1 MSYAEFQ
8 SRALEIL
15 EPGQKGDFASKIC
28 DGLIAILVIVNILA
42 VTLESVSNFS
52 ERYASQFF
60 AFEFFSVTFFSIE
73 YLLRL
78 WSSAAKQTGSE
89 KIFGSYRLGYML
101 SFSGLIDLV
110 SILPFYLQALFPG
123 LDLRVLRTL
132 RLLRI
137 FKLSNYNTAIEDL
150 FSAVYEERKSF
161 IAALYLFVIAFV
173 LTSSLIF
180 YAENEVQPDKFA
192 SIPDAM
198 YWSLITLTTVGYGDV
213 SPLTWIGKVI
223 SVATALMGVSVVAL
237 LTGILANAFSNQ
249 IARRR
254 LIFEDQIREAL
265 EDGVVDAVETRSLEQ
280 LRKEFG
286 LSKQQADALL
296 RHVQRE
302 KNQEAV
308 PDN

>member
-1 MSYAEFQ
+1 MRYSKFQ
-8 SRALEIL
+8 QRILEIL
-15 EPGQKGDFASKIC
+15 ESGQRGDRTSLVC
-28 DGLIAILVIVNILA
+28 DTLIALLVVINIIA
-42 VTLESVSNFS
+42 VTLESVSDFS
-52 ERYASQFF
+52 VKYADQFF
-60 AFEFFSVTFFSIE
+60 AIECFSVVIFSIE
-73 YLLRL
+73 YLTRL
-78 WSSAAKQTGSE
+78 WASAAKNAAE
-89 KIFGSYRLGYML
+89 DKIFGSSRLGYML
-101 SFSGLIDLV
+101 SFSGVIDLV

-173 LTSSLIF
+173 LTSSLIY
-180 YAENEVQPDKFA
+180 YAENDVQPEKFA

-213 SPLTWIGKVI
+213 SPVTWMGKVI

-249 IARRR
+249 IARRK

-265 EDGVVDAVETRSLEQ
+265 EDGVVDAVEVRSLEQ
-280 LRKEFG
+280 LRKDFG
-286 LSKQQADALL
+286 LSKQQADALM
-296 RHVQRE
+296 RHVKQE
-302 KNQEAV
+302 KRLK
-308 PDN
+308 

>member
-1 MSYAEFQ
+1 MGYSQ
-8 SRALEIL
+8 IQNRILEIL
-15 EPGQKGDFASKIC
+15 EPAQKGDMASRVC
-28 DGLIAILVIVNILA
+28 DTLIALLVVFNILA
-42 VTLESVSNFS
+42 VTLESVSDFS
-52 ERYASQFF
+52 VKYADHFYT
-60 AFEFFSVTFFSIE
+60 FEFFSVIIFSIE
-73 YLLRL
+73 YLMRL
-78 WSSAAKQTGSE
+78 WASAAKHANE
-89 KIFGSYRLGYML
+89 DKIFGSARLGYMF

-173 LTSSLIF
+173 LTSSLIY
-180 YAENEVQPDKFA
+180 YAENEVQPEKFA

-213 SPLTWIGKVI
+213 SPVTWIGKVI

-249 IARRR
+249 IARRK

-265 EDGVVDAVETRSLEQ
+265 EDGVVDAVEIRSLEQ
-280 LRKEFG
+280 LRKDFG
-286 LSKQQADALL
+286 LSKQQADALM
-296 RHVQRE
+296 RHVKQE
-302 KNQEAV
+302 KKIK
-308 PDN
+308 

>member
-1 MSYAEFQ
+1 MGYSQFQ
-8 SRALEIL
+8 QRILEIL
-15 EPGQKGDFASKIC
+15 ESGQKGDRTSRVC
-28 DGLIAILVIVNILA
+28 DTLIALLVVINIIA
-42 VTLESVSNFS
+42 VTLESVSDFS
-52 ERYASQFF
+52 VKYADQFY
-60 AFEFFSVTFFSIE
+60 AIEFFSVVIFSIE
-73 YLLRL
+73 YLTRL
-78 WSSAAKQTGSE
+78 WASAAKNAAE
-89 KIFGSYRLGYML
+89 DKIFGSSRLGYML
-101 SFSGLIDLV
+101 SFSGVIDLV

-173 LTSSLIF
+173 LTSSLIY
-180 YAENEVQPDKFA
+180 YAENDVQPEKFA

-213 SPLTWIGKVI
+213 SPVTWIGKVI

-249 IARRR
+249 IARRK

-265 EDGVVDAVETRSLEQ
+265 EDGVVDAVEVRSLEQ
-280 LRKEFG
+280 LRKDFG
-286 LSKQQADALL
+286 LSKQQADALM
-296 RHVQRE
+296 RHVKQE
-302 KNQEAV
+302 KRLK
-308 PDN
+308 

>member
-1 MSYAEFQ
+1 MGYSKFQ
-8 SRALEIL
+8 QRILEIL
-15 EPGQKGDFASKIC
+15 ESGQRGDRTSLVC
-28 DGLIAILVIVNILA
+28 DTLIALLVVINIIA
-42 VTLESVSNFS
+42 VTLESVSDFS
-52 ERYASQFF
+52 VKYADQFF
-60 AFEFFSVTFFSIE
+60 AIECFSVVIFSIE
-73 YLLRL
+73 YLTRL
-78 WSSAAKQTGSE
+78 WASAAKNAAE
-89 KIFGSYRLGYML
+89 DKVFGSSRLGYML
-101 SFSGLIDLV
+101 SFSGVIDLV

-173 LTSSLIF
+173 LTSSLIY
-180 YAENEVQPDKFA
+180 YAENDVQPEKFA

-213 SPLTWIGKVI
+213 SPVTWMGKVI

-249 IARRR
+249 IARRK

-265 EDGVVDAVETRSLEQ
+265 EDGVVDAVEVRSLEQ
-280 LRKEFG
+280 LRKDFG
-286 LSKQQADALL
+286 LSKQQADALM
-296 RHVQRE
+296 RHVKQE
-302 KNQEAV
+302 KRLK
-308 PDN
+308 

>member
-1 MSYAEFQ
+1 MV
-8 SRALEIL
+8 
-15 EPGQKGDFASKIC
+15 
-28 DGLIAILVIVNILA
+28 VINIIA
-42 VTLESVSNFS
+42 VTLESVSDFS
-52 ERYASQFF
+52 VKYADQFY
-60 AFEFFSVTFFSIE
+60 AIEFFSVVIFSIE
-73 YLLRL
+73 YLTRL
-78 WSSAAKQTGSE
+78 WASAAKNTAGD
-89 KIFGSYRLGYML
+89 KIFGSSRLGYML
-101 SFSGLIDLV
+101 SFSGVIDLV

-173 LTSSLIF
+173 LTSSLIY
-180 YAENEVQPDKFA
+180 YAENDVQPEKFA

-213 SPLTWIGKVI
+213 SPVTWIGKVI

-249 IARRR
+249 IARRK

-265 EDGVVDAVETRSLEQ
+265 EDGVVDAVEVRSLEQ
-280 LRKEFG
+280 LRKDFG
-286 LSKQQADALL
+286 LSKQQADALM
-296 RHVQRE
+296 RHVKQE
-302 KNQEAV
+302 KRIK
-308 PDN
+308 

>member
-1 MSYAEFQ
+1 MGYSQFQ
-8 SRALEIL
+8 QRILEIL
-15 EPGQKGDFASKIC
+15 ESGQKGDRTSRVC
-28 DGLIAILVIVNILA
+28 DTLIALLVVINIIA
-42 VTLESVSNFS
+42 VTLESVSDFS
-52 ERYASQFF
+52 VKYADQFY
-60 AFEFFSVTFFSIE
+60 AIEFFSVVIFSIE
-73 YLLRL
+73 YLTRL
-78 WSSAAKQTGSE
+78 WASAAKNAAE
-89 KIFGSYRLGYML
+89 DKIFGSSRLGYML
-101 SFSGLIDLV
+101 SFSGVIDLV

-173 LTSSLIF
+173 LTSSLIY
-180 YAENEVQPDKFA
+180 YAENDVQPEKFA

-213 SPLTWIGKVI
+213 SAVTWIGKVI

-249 IARRR
+249 IARRK

-265 EDGVVDAVETRSLEQ
+265 EDGVVDAVEVRSLEQ
-280 LRKEFG
+280 LRKDFG
-286 LSKQQADALL
+286 LSKQQADALM
-296 RHVQRE
+296 RHVQQE
-302 KNQEAV
+302 KRIK
-308 PDN
+308 

>member
-1 MSYAEFQ
+1 MSYADFQ
-8 SRALEIL
+8 SRALAIL

-28 DGLIAILVIVNILA
+28 DSLIAILVIVNILA

-60 AFEFFSVTFFSIE
+60 VFEFFSVTFFSIE

-78 WSSAAKQTGSE
+78 WSSAAKQTDNE

-101 SFSGLIDLV
+101 SFSGMIDLV
-110 SILPFYLQALFPG
+110 SIMPFYLQALFPG

-150 FSAVYEERKSF
+150 FSAIYEERKSF

-173 LTSSLIF
+173 LTSSLIY

-265 EDGVVDAVETRSLEQ
+265 EDGVVDAFETRSLEQ

-296 RHVQRE
+296 RHVKRE
-302 KNQEAV
+302 KNV
-308 PDN
+308 I

>member
-1 MSYAEFQ
+1 MGYSQFQ
-8 SRALEIL
+8 QRTLEIL
-15 EPGQKGDFASKIC
+15 ESGQKGDRTSRVC
-28 DGLIAILVIVNILA
+28 DTLIALLVVINIIA
-42 VTLESVSNFS
+42 VTLESVSDFS
-52 ERYASQFF
+52 VKYADQFY
-60 AFEFFSVTFFSIE
+60 AIEFFSVVIFSIE
-73 YLLRL
+73 YLTRL
-78 WSSAAKQTGSE
+78 WASAAKNAAE
-89 KIFGSYRLGYML
+89 DKIFGSSRLGYML
-101 SFSGLIDLV
+101 SFSGVIDLV

-173 LTSSLIF
+173 LTSSLIY
-180 YAENEVQPDKFA
+180 YAENDVQPEKFA

-213 SPLTWIGKVI
+213 SPVTWIGKVI

-249 IARRR
+249 IARRK

-265 EDGVVDAVETRSLEQ
+265 EDGVVDAVEVRSLEQ
-280 LRKEFG
+280 LRKDFG
-286 LSKQQADALL
+286 LSKQQADALM
-296 RHVQRE
+296 RHVKQE
-302 KNQEAV
+302 KRLK
-308 PDN
+308 

>member
-1 MSYAEFQ
+1 MGYSQFQ
-8 SRALEIL
+8 QRILEIL
-15 EPGQKGDFASKIC
+15 ESGQKGDRTSRVC
-28 DGLIAILVIVNILA
+28 DTLIALLVVINIIA
-42 VTLESVSNFS
+42 VTLESVSDFS
-52 ERYASQFF
+52 VKYADQFY
-60 AFEFFSVTFFSIE
+60 AIEFFSVVIFSIE
-73 YLLRL
+73 YLTRL
-78 WSSAAKQTGSE
+78 WASAAKNAAE
-89 KIFGSYRLGYML
+89 DKIFGSARLGYML
-101 SFSGLIDLV
+101 SFSGVIDLV

-173 LTSSLIF
+173 LTSSLIY
-180 YAENEVQPDKFA
+180 YAENDVQPEKFA

-213 SPLTWIGKVI
+213 SPVTWIGKVI

-249 IARRR
+249 IARRK

-265 EDGVVDAVETRSLEQ
+265 EDGVVDAVEVRSLEQ
-280 LRKEFG
+280 LRKDFG
-286 LSKQQADALL
+286 LSKQQADALM
-296 RHVQRE
+296 RHVQQE
-302 KNQEAV
+302 KRIK
-308 PDN
+308 

>member
-1 MSYAEFQ
+1 MVYSQ
-8 SRALEIL
+8 VQQRILEIL
-15 EPGQKGDFASKIC
+15 ESGQKGDRTSRVC
-28 DGLIAILVIVNILA
+28 DTLIALLVVINIVA
-42 VTLESVSNFS
+42 VTLESVSDFS
-52 ERYASQFF
+52 VKYANQFY
-60 AFEFFSVTFFSIE
+60 AFEFFSVIIFSIE
-73 YLLRL
+73 YLTRL
-78 WSSAAKQTGSE
+78 WASAAKNAAE
-89 KIFGSYRLGYML
+89 DKIFGSSRLGYML
-101 SFSGLIDLV
+101 SFSGMIDLV

-173 LTSSLIF
+173 LTSSLIY
-180 YAENEVQPDKFA
+180 YAENEVQPEKFA

-213 SPLTWIGKVI
+213 SPVTWIGKVI

-249 IARRR
+249 IARRKM
-254 LIFEDQIREAL
+254 IFEDQIREAL
-265 EDGVVDAVETRSLEQ
+265 ADGVVDAVEVRSLEQ
-280 LRKEFG
+280 LRKDFG
-286 LSKQQADALL
+286 LSKQQADALM
-296 RHVQRE
+296 RHVKQE
-302 KNQEAV
+302 KNIK
-308 PDN
+308 

>member
-1 MSYAEFQ
+1 MGYSQFQ
-8 SRALEIL
+8 QRILEIL
-15 EPGQKGDFASKIC
+15 ESGQKGDRTSRVC
-28 DGLIAILVIVNILA
+28 DTLIALLVVINIIA
-42 VTLESVSNFS
+42 VTLESVSDFS
-52 ERYASQFF
+52 VKYADQFY
-60 AFEFFSVTFFSIE
+60 AIEFFSVVIFSIE
-73 YLLRL
+73 YLTRL
-78 WSSAAKQTGSE
+78 WASAAKNTAGD
-89 KIFGSYRLGYML
+89 KIFGSSRLGYML
-101 SFSGLIDLV
+101 SFSGVIDLV

-173 LTSSLIF
+173 LTSSLIY
-180 YAENEVQPDKFA
+180 YAENDVQPEKFA

-213 SPLTWIGKVI
+213 SPVTWIGKVI

-249 IARRR
+249 IARRK

-265 EDGVVDAVETRSLEQ
+265 EDGVVDAVEVRSLEQ
-280 LRKEFG
+280 LRKDFG
-286 LSKQQADALL
+286 LSKQQADALM
-296 RHVQRE
+296 RHVKQE
-302 KNQEAV
+302 KRIK
-308 PDN
+308 

>member
-1 MSYAEFQ
+1 MGYSQ
-8 SRALEIL
+8 VQQRILEIL
-15 EPGQKGDFASKIC
+15 ESGQKGDRTSRVC
-28 DGLIAILVIVNILA
+28 DTLIALLVIINIIA
-42 VTLESVSNFS
+42 VTLESVSDFS
-52 ERYASQFF
+52 TKYADHFY
-60 AFEFFSVTFFSIE
+60 AIEFFSVVIFSIE
-73 YLLRL
+73 YLTRL
-78 WSSAAKQTGSE
+78 WASAAKNATEHKIIGS
-89 KIFGSYRLGYML
+89 SRLRYML
-101 SFSGLIDLV
+101 SFSGVVDLV

-173 LTSSLIF
+173 LTSSLIY
-180 YAENEVQPDKFA
+180 YAENEVQPEKFA

-213 SPLTWIGKVI
+213 SPVTWIGKVI

-249 IARRR
+249 IARRKM
-254 LIFEDQIREAL
+254 IFEDQIREAL
-265 EDGVVDAVETRSLEQ
+265 ADGVVDAVEVRSLEQ
-280 LRKEFG
+280 LRKDFG
-286 LSKQQADALL
+286 LSKQQADALM
-296 RHVQRE
+296 RHVKQE
-302 KNQEAV
+302 KNIK
-308 PDN
+308 

>member
-1 MSYAEFQ
+1 MGYSQFQ
-8 SRALEIL
+8 QRILEIL
-15 EPGQKGDFASKIC
+15 ESGQKGDRTSRVC
-28 DGLIAILVIVNILA
+28 DTLIALLVVINIIA
-42 VTLESVSNFS
+42 VTLESVSDFS
-52 ERYASQFF
+52 VKYADQFY
-60 AFEFFSVTFFSIE
+60 AIEFFSVVIFSIE
-73 YLLRL
+73 YLTRL
-78 WSSAAKQTGSE
+78 WASAAKNTTGD
-89 KIFGSYRLGYML
+89 KIFGSSRLGYML
-101 SFSGLIDLV
+101 SFSGVIDLV

-173 LTSSLIF
+173 LTSSLIY
-180 YAENEVQPDKFA
+180 YAENDVQPEKFA

-213 SPLTWIGKVI
+213 SPVTWIGKVI

-249 IARRR
+249 IARRK

-265 EDGVVDAVETRSLEQ
+265 EDGVVDAVEVRSLEQ
-280 LRKEFG
+280 LRKDFG
-286 LSKQQADALL
+286 LSKQQADALM
-296 RHVQRE
+296 RHVKQE
-302 KNQEAV
+302 KRIK
-308 PDN
+308 

>member
-1 MSYAEFQ
+1 MSYADLQ
-8 SRALEIL
+8 NRALGIL
-15 EPGQKGDFASKIC
+15 EPGQKGDFASKVC
-28 DGLIAILVIVNILA
+28 DGLIALLVIVNILA
-42 VTLESVSNFS
+42 VTLESVSDFS
-52 ERYASQFF
+52 ERYAIQFF

-78 WSSAAKQTGSE
+78 WSSAAKQTDKE
-89 KIFGSYRLGYML
+89 KILGSYRLGYVF
-101 SFSGLIDLV
+101 SFSGIIDLV

-173 LTSSLIF
+173 LTSSLIY
-180 YAENEVQPDKFA
+180 YAENEVQPEKFS

-213 SPLTWIGKVI
+213 SPLTWVGKII

-280 LRKEFG
+280 LRQEFG

-302 KNQEAV
+302 NKSN
-308 PDN
+308 

>member
-1 MSYAEFQ
+1 MVYSQ
-8 SRALEIL
+8 VQQRILEIL
-15 EPGQKGDFASKIC
+15 ESGQKGDRTSRVC
-28 DGLIAILVIVNILA
+28 DTLIALLVVINIVA
-42 VTLESVSNFS
+42 VTLESVSDFS
-52 ERYASQFF
+52 VKYANQFY
-60 AFEFFSVTFFSIE
+60 AVEFFSVVIFSIE
-73 YLLRL
+73 YLTRL
-78 WSSAAKQTGSE
+78 WASAAKNAAE
-89 KIFGSYRLGYML
+89 DKIFGSSRLGYML
-101 SFSGLIDLV
+101 SFSGVIDLV

-173 LTSSLIF
+173 LTSSLIY
-180 YAENEVQPDKFA
+180 YAENEVQPEKFA

-213 SPLTWIGKVI
+213 SPVTWIGKLI

-249 IARRR
+249 IARRKM
-254 LIFEDQIREAL
+254 IFEDQIREAL
-265 EDGVVDAVETRSLEQ
+265 ADGVVDAVEVRSLEQ
-280 LRKEFG
+280 LRKDFG
-286 LSKQQADALL
+286 LSKQQADALI

-302 KNQEAV
+302 KNIK
-308 PDN
+308 

>member
-1 MSYAEFQ
+1 MGYSQFQ
-8 SRALEIL
+8 RRILEIL
-15 EPGQKGDFASKIC
+15 ESGQKGDRTSRVC
-28 DGLIAILVIVNILA
+28 DTLIALLVVINIIA
-42 VTLESVSNFS
+42 VTLESVSDFS
-52 ERYASQFF
+52 VKYADQFY
-60 AFEFFSVTFFSIE
+60 AIEFFSVVIFSIE
-73 YLLRL
+73 YLTRL
-78 WSSAAKQTGSE
+78 WASAAKNSAE
-89 KIFGSYRLGYML
+89 DKIFGSSRLGYML
-101 SFSGLIDLV
+101 SFSGVIDLV

-173 LTSSLIF
+173 LTSSLIY
-180 YAENEVQPDKFA
+180 YAENDVQPEKFA

-213 SPLTWIGKVI
+213 SPVTWIGKVI

-249 IARRR
+249 IARRK

-265 EDGVVDAVETRSLEQ
+265 EDGVVDAVEVRSLEQ
-280 LRKEFG
+280 LRKDFG
-286 LSKQQADALL
+286 LSKQQADALM
-296 RHVQRE
+296 RHVQQE
-302 KNQEAV
+302 KRIK
-308 PDN
+308 

>member
-1 MSYAEFQ
+1 MGYSKFQ
-8 SRALEIL
+8 QRILEIL
-15 EPGQKGDFASKIC
+15 ESGQRGDRTSLVC
-28 DGLIAILVIVNILA
+28 DTLIALLVVINIIA
-42 VTLESVSNFS
+42 VTLESVSDFS
-52 ERYASQFF
+52 IKYADQFF
-60 AFEFFSVTFFSIE
+60 AIECFSVVIFSIE
-73 YLLRL
+73 YLTRL
-78 WSSAAKQTGSE
+78 WASAAKNAAE
-89 KIFGSYRLGYML
+89 DKIFGSSRLGYML
-101 SFSGLIDLV
+101 SFSGVIDLV

-173 LTSSLIF
+173 LTSSLIY
-180 YAENEVQPDKFA
+180 YAENDVQPEKFA

-213 SPLTWIGKVI
+213 SPVTWMGKVI

-249 IARRR
+249 IARRK

-265 EDGVVDAVETRSLEQ
+265 EDGVVDAVEVRSLEQ
-280 LRKEFG
+280 LRKDFG
-286 LSKQQADALL
+286 LSKQQADALI
-296 RHVQRE
+296 RHVKQE
-302 KNQEAV
+302 KRLK
-308 PDN
+308 